1 MNQLFIFIEKNEMN
15 SRLKMFGNVMKTFL
29 KSKTANYNEID
40 ISRFED
46 TACVGRKISETNF

>member
-1 MNQLFIFIEKNEMN
+1 MN
-15 SRLKMFGNVMKTFL
+15 SRLTMFGNVMKTFL